1 MQAISGDIGFTVTSR
16 IQIYETEPAEPPGEK
31 PRGYEAGNMIETHE
45 HIGDFREP

>member
-31 PRGYEAGNMIETHE
+31 PRGYDIP
-45 HIGDFREP
+45 FRSDDDEQT